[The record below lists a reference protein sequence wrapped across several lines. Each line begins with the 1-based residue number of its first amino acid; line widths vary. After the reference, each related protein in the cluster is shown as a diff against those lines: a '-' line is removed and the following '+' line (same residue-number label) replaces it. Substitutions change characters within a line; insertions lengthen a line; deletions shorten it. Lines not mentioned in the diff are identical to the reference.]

1 MDTAEEFMS
10 LVYDPA
16 TSSAKS
22 VEGLLAPDC
31 VFAGGNMP
39 QVGGATSARAA
50 WEADPVALHHRRPWF
65 QRVVCPACTAP
76 TARHPSSAG
85 IPLGQQVTVFIFS
98 ISFPSEP

>member
-50 WEADPVALHHRRPWF
+50 WLADPVALHHRRPWF

-76 TARHPSSAG
+76 IICWHPARSAG
-85 IPLGQQVTVFIFS
+85 HRLYFFYLFS
-98 ISFPSEP
+98 L